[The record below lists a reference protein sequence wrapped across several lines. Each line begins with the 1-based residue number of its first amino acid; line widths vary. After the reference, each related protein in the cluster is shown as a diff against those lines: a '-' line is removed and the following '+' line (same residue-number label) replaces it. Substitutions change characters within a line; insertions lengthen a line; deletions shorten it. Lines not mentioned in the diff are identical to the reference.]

1 MTTNRKRFVFP
12 GILLGIVILASA
24 ITFKPSPDLQAN
36 YDKARVVDVISL
48 HKQVTAP
55 IIKSFGRIA
64 PKYTLQ
70 GIAEVNGKIVYR
82 HPELETGR
90 LIKKDTLVLQI
101 EPLQY
106 ELKVAQ
112 AAANLQ
118 ASQVQ
123 LTRIT
128 QEQENAN
135 ASLDI
140 EQLRF
145 TLIDQEYQRKESL
158 NNKNLISS
166 SELDNQKQLL
176 LTQRN
181 LIQELSNVLSLLPAD
196 RKVLEAQIN
205 VNQAELENAQREL
218 DNTRFILPFDAR
230 IAEVN
235 IEKLQ
240 AVSTNEVLFEAHQLG
255 VVEVK
260 AELSLKDAN
269 ILINSIGESSI
280 SDPLASIEKL
290 NFNAEIEMNIGKRA
304 LQWPA
309 KLTRVADN
317 INPEQAT
324 IAFYLEVMQ
333 DSDRQGLVNKQ
344 LLSKG
349 MFVTANIEG
358 FSAEQFVVP
367 EKALRGNNIYIMDK
381 QQKLQIIDV
390 EILFR
395 NRLGVAISGDI
406 NEGDLLVLNDL
417 IPAVPGMGLKLN
429 NAQSEQINTESAQ

>member
-12 GILLGIVILASA
+12 GILLGIVILATA

-55 IIKSFGRIA
+55 IIKSFGRIS

-90 LIKKDTLVLQI
+90 LIKKGTLVLQI